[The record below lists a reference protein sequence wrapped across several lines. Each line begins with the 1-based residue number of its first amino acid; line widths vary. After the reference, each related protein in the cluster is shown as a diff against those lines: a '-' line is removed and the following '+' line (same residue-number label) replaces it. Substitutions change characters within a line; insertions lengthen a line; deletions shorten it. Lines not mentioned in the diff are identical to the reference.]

1 MSTAFSSLAITPSML
16 KTLSS
21 LGYEQMTPI
30 QAQSLPETLKG
41 KDIIA
46 QAMTGSGK
54 TAAFGIS
61 LLEKID
67 MQVQSVQS
75 LVLCPTRE
83 LADQVSQEI
92 RRLARLIPNARILTI
107 CGGQA
112 FKKQAIALENGA
124 HVVVGTPGR
133 ILDHMNRGSLP
144 LSEVNTLV
152 LDEADRMLDMGFRD
166 ELHHIVNKL
175 PKQRQTLLFSATY
188 QDEIQN
194 ISQLFLNCPVEIQV
208 DSIHKD
214 KSITQTFFQV
224 ENDQYDTALL
234 KTLSHY
240 KPNSSIIFC
249 NTKVKCQEVEFF
261 LKKSGFHA
269 LSLHGDLEQRQR
281 EKVLIQFANKSCG
294 ILVATDLAARGLDI
308 EGIELVINYE
318 LSDSTETHMHRI
330 GRTGRAGHLGKAV
343 SFVSTSNSH
352 RVEAIESYQKI
363 PIKFE
368 SLESLICEQGYSQ
381 PRQMRTLCIWGG
393 KKQKLRPGDIVGALL
408 GALDIAA
415 DQIGKIHITDTSSYV
430 AIESIFASKA
440 KHQLESGKIKNR
452 RFRVQLIS

>member
-1 MSTAFSSLAITPSML
+1 MNTAFSMLAITPGML

-30 QAQSLPETLKG
+30 QAKALPDVLNG

-54 TAAFGIS
+54 TAVFGIG
-61 LLEKID
+61 LLAKLD
-67 MQVQSVQS
+67 VQQQYVQS

-112 FKKQAIALENGA
+112 FKKQAAALENGA
-124 HVVVGTPGR
+124 HIVVGTPGR
-133 ILDHMNRGSLP
+133 ILDHIKRGTIQLGKMT
-144 LSEVNTLV
+144 TLV
-152 LDEADRMLDMGFRD
+152 LDEADRMLDMGFQ
-166 ELHHIVNKL
+166 EEITKIVTKL
-175 PKQRQTLLFSATY
+175 PSQRQTLLFSATY
-188 QDEIQN
+188 PDEIQK
-194 ISQLFLNCPVEIQV
+194 ISKRFLNQPIDIQV
-208 DSIHKD
+208 DSIHKEN
-214 KSITQTFFQV
+214 SIAQVFYQVNNNERHGALFQV
-224 ENDQYDTALL
+224 LR
-234 KTLSHY
+234 HY
-240 KPNSSIIFC
+240 KPDSSIIFC
-249 NTKVKCQEVEFF
+249 NTKVKCQEVEVL
-261 LKKSGFHA
+261 LKDSGFYA

-281 EKVLIQFANKSCG
+281 DKILIQFANKSCS

-308 EGIELVINYE
+308 DSIDIVINYE
-318 LSDSTETHMHRI
+318 LADSAETHMHRI
-330 GRTGRAGHLGKAV
+330 GRTGRAGHSGRAV
-343 SFVSTSNSH
+343 SLVDGFDS
-352 RVEAIESYQKI
+352 RRIDAIEEYQES

-368 SLESLICEQGYSQ
+368 TLESLTLDLDYKQ

-408 GALDIAA
+408 GALDMTV

-430 AIESIFASKA
+430 AVESNLADKA
-440 KHQLESGKIKNR
+440 KQSLENGKIKNR
-452 RFRVQLIS
+452 KFRVQVMA

>member
-1 MSTAFSSLAITPSML
+1 
-16 KTLSS
+16 
-21 LGYEQMTPI
+21 
-30 QAQSLPETLKG
+30 
-41 KDIIA
+41 
-46 QAMTGSGK
+46 
-54 TAAFGIS
+54 
-61 LLEKID
+61 
-67 MQVQSVQS
+67 
-75 LVLCPTRE
+75 
-83 LADQVSQEI
+83 
-92 RRLARLIPNARILTI
+92 
-107 CGGQA
+107 
-112 FKKQAIALENGA
+112 LENGA